1 VELAKLDQEIRDF
14 DQKEVKK
21 DMLEFYLSEKEVSKR
36 LKMDINRLRF
46 TVRCGTGTRNEKRA
60 FQPIMRSTHDPID
73 LKALEEALVL
83 AQALDKRFPRV
94 HAVVIPSRLR
104 AFYDADLQQETLVFS
119 RFGSSAEMQVA
130 ECMVDFH
137 LKKDVQEDRVILGA
151 LSEIFPEFGIPE
163 KRSWMLDVYHQYII
177 HKGDLNQV
185 DDRAKG
191 FLSRFVSPQLSELFI
206 PEYFRCQ
213 EIRKRQPKVEGHSV
227 YEILFAV
234 SEKMSS
240 SIASA
245 EKLLI
250 YGLKRFKNEE
260 QIQLA
265 LASCLVLGKDKEKAK
280 KGMVWF
286 KQLIRTCGA
295 KHIIERQL
303 REHLS

>member
-1 VELAKLDQEIRDF
+1 
-14 DQKEVKK
+14 
-21 DMLEFYLSEKEVSKR
+21 
-36 LKMDINRLRF
+36 
-46 TVRCGTGTRNEKRA
+46 
-60 FQPIMRSTHDPID
+60 
-73 LKALEEALVL
+73 
-83 AQALDKRFPRV
+83 
-94 HAVVIPSRLR
+94 
-104 AFYDADLQQETLVFS
+104 
-119 RFGSSAEMQVA
+119 
-130 ECMVDFH
+130 
-137 LKKDVQEDRVILGA
+137 
-151 LSEIFPEFGIPE
+151 
-163 KRSWMLDVYHQYII
+163 
-177 HKGDLNQV
+177 
-185 DDRAKG
+185 
-191 FLSRFVSPQLSELFI
+191 
-206 PEYFRCQ
+206 
-213 EIRKRQPKVEGHSV
+213 VEGHSV